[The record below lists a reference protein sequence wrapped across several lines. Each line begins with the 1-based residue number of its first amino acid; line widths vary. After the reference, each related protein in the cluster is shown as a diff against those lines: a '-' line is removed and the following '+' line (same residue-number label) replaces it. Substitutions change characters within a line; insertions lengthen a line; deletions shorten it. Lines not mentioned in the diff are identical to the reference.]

1 MTTSE
6 RTPETPVPAAAASRP
21 RRWDPLVRLT
31 HWGVAAAIVANGL
44 FTEEGSAWHVWV
56 GYAAGA
62 LLALRLLW
70 GFIGPREARFSAFPP
85 SPGRAIAHVREIAAG
100 EKREHPSHN
109 PLGALMVYALWA
121 TLAVVVGTGV
131 AMSGPPPSVAA
142 LTQAQASGEHEH
154 GGEVSE
160 RSEEGEEEHGAR
172 GEGGEA
178 GEGAEGGEGGGE
190 EAMEEIHEVA
200 ANLLFVLAALHVA
213 GVAFETRRMGPQ
225 ILTAMTGGG
234 RRRRD
239 PQAAE

>member
-1 MTTSE
+1 MQSS
-6 RTPETPVPAAAASRP
+6 ETPAATAAAAPMATARPP

-62 LLALRLLW
+62 LLALRLAW

-142 LTQAQASGEHEH
+142 LTQPQASGEHEDED
-154 GGEVSE
+154 GE
-160 RSEEGEEEHGAR
+160 R
-172 GEGGEA
+172 GEGGEHDEAVEA
-178 GEGAEGGEGGGE
+178 GERGEGGGE

-225 ILTAMTGGG
+225 ILTSMTGGG
-234 RRRRD
+234 RRRRN
-239 PQAAE
+239 PQAGE

>member
-1 MTTSE
+1 MT
-6 RTPETPVPAAAASRP
+6 TPETAAPEAAQAPARP

-85 SPGRAIAHVREIAAG
+85 TPGRAIAHVREIAAG
-100 EKREHPSHN
+100 EKRAHASHN

-142 LTQAQASGEHEH
+142 LTQPQASGEHE
-154 GGEVSE
+154 GAGEA
-160 RSEEGEEEHGAR
+160 SEESEEDEAGER
-172 GEGGEA
+172 GEGER

-234 RRRRD
+234 RRRRA
-239 PQAAE
+239 PQAGE